1 MTDPGRGR
9 SLELYFVEGTPDGL
23 VTAEMFN
30 WTGHVLMVPW
40 VRLETA
46 LRRPEA
52 GHTGVH
58 LLMGESEGR
67 VRLYIGETERLSV
80 RLRQHAAGRDWW
92 DHAVLV
98 TARADA
104 LNKAHARYI
113 EARLVETAR
122 GLGRDLENGN
132 IPGGAGL
139 SEAQAANM
147 EGFLS
152 ELRVVLPALGVSAFD
167 DRRRAI
173 SASAGQI
180 ANDPQS
186 GSGVPAPSG
195 ATAFE
200 LRMAKH
206 SLVAH
211 ASQIGGEFFV
221 REGSFARAECSG
233 AAPRT
238 YAQIHQDLVAS
249 GVLVPTTEPGR
260 LVFVRDYAFNS
271 TSAAGAV
278 VAGRSCA
285 GPVEWRVESTG
296 QTYRDWEAARL
307 AAVTEAAA

>member
-1 MTDPGRGR
+1 MSDPGRGR
-9 SLELYFVEGTPDGL
+9 SLELYFVDGTPDGL

-30 WTGHVLMVPW
+30 WTGHVLMVPR

-52 GHTGVH
+52 GYTGVY
-58 LLMGESEGR
+58 LLMGESGGR
-67 VRLYIGETERLSV
+67 AQLYIGETERLSA
-80 RLRQHAAGRDWW
+80 RLRQHAADKDWW
-92 DHAVLV
+92 DRAVLV

-104 LNKAHARYI
+104 LNKAHARYL
-113 EARLVETAR
+113 EARLAEIAR

-132 IPGGAGL
+132 TPGGAGL

-152 ELRVVLPALGVSAFD
+152 ELRVVLPALGVTAFE

-173 SASAGQI
+173 SAPAGQS

-186 GSGVPAPSG
+186 ISGVPAPSG

-200 LRMAKH
+200 LRMPKH

-211 ASQIGGEFFV
+211 ASQIDGEFVV
-221 REGSFARAECSG
+221 REGSFARAECSS
-233 AAPRT
+233 ATPQT
-238 YAQIHQDLVAS
+238 YAQSHQDLVAS

-285 GPVEWRVESTG
+285 GPIEWRVEGTG
-296 QTYRDWEAARL
+296 QTCRDWEAARL
-307 AAVTEAAA
+307 ALVTEAAA